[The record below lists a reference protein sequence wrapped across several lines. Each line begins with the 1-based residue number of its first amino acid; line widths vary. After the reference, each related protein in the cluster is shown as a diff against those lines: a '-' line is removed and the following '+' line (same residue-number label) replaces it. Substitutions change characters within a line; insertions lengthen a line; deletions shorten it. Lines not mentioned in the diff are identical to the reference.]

1 MKFVLTAKGQAQR
14 GFQCCPVAVPRQGCK
29 GRDDRDCALG
39 LCSQAGMVFISR
51 YLTVAA
57 FVSFLTPPDPEAT
70 MLPKVPPP
78 SVNIAMWQHVSL
90 SRAHPG
96 EHSPL
101 AQSQRTS
108 LVNIHHEL
116 NSPLWAAAQPTPCS

>member
-57 FVSFLTPPDPEAT
+57 FVSFLTPPDPRGYHA
-70 MLPKVPPP
+70 PKSPTTF
-78 SVNIAMWQHVSL
+78 S
-90 SRAHPG
+90 
-96 EHSPL
+96 EHSHVAARFPF
-101 AQSQRTS
+101 TS
-108 LVNIHHEL
+108 T
-116 NSPLWAAAQPTPCS
+116 SWGAQPFSTVPENIPG